1 MLHAREQK
9 CVIAPLAAS
18 SSPASGCDVGDAG
31 VPHAALLRKT
41 QQFIMWRASL
51 HAYAPAERV
60 ASAAREIQAHRP
72 GTAGLGTRLCARMR
86 HRSGGGGAYVMR
98 VLVAPSSRVLRFA
111 SDATPFAT
119 RV

>member
-1 MLHAREQK
+1 MLHARERK

-18 SSPASGCDVGDAG
+18 SSPASGYDLGDAG
-31 VPHAALLRKT
+31 MPHAAPPRRT
-41 QQFIMWRASL
+41 QQFIMRRASL

-72 GTAGLGTRLCARMR
+72 GTAGPGTRLCARMR
-86 HRSGGGGAYVMR
+86 RRSGGAYVMR
-98 VLVAPSSRVLRFA
+98 VLVAPGSRVLRFA